1 MEGTAGLAVGRWTV
15 RSLVLE
21 GSIAAGC
28 LGRARAVE
36 AVFEGGFVS
45 DVVEA
50 FGGDVEP
57 GPGSAR
63 VEIFVGDVVETFGV
77 DVERELELTVVTI
90 GDFMGDVVKTLTGDE
105 VEGSRSA
112 VIVVVVVAT
121 AGTVVAIVLSSSSS
135 QSISSSI
142 ATAAALVNGLVSIV
156 VVVVVVMGLVE
167 VGEIMEDCFS
177 SDSWRRA
184 TRSAFLPVWGR
195 ERDLSSSS
203 SSAFFFLL

>member
-1 MEGTAGLAVGRWTV
+1 M
-15 RSLVLE
+15 
-21 GSIAAGC
+21 AAGC

-36 AVFEGGFVS
+36 AVLEAGGLVS

-50 FGGDVEP
+50 LGGDVDP
-57 GPGSAR
+57 GPVSAGA
-63 VEIFVGDVVETFGV
+63 ELFVGDVVETFAV
-77 DVERELELTVVTI
+77 DADRELAVVAVPI
-90 GDFMGDVVKTLTGDE
+90 GDFMGDAVKTLTGDD
-105 VEGSRSA
+105 VEGSRS
-112 VIVVVVVAT
+112 VVMVVVVVAT
-121 AGTVVAIVLSSSSS
+121 AGTVVGIALSSSSS

-156 VVVVVVMGLVE
+156 VVVVVVIGLVE

-184 TRSAFLPVWGR
+184 TRSAFLPVCGR